1 MIQIIKKVDNYKN
14 KAMLLRFGIG
24 YKVLVKKKEELI
36 NILRKSGMKETTY
49 DYFLNFADKIV
60 TISKISHGVYKI
72 KEQSESDLGPD
83 VYWSDDLFAVKVG
96 DKIDYLNERIKSF
109 CNYQCLFNNSDN
121 CKDCY
126 LNLND
131 KKVEERVGQNLIK
144 GQRENN

>member
-1 MIQIIKKVDNYKN
+1 
-14 KAMLLRFGIG
+14 MLLRFGIG

-36 NILRKSGMKETTY
+36 NILRKSGMKEITY
-49 DYFLNFADKIV
+49 DFFLNFADKIV

-72 KEQSESDLGPD
+72 KEQFESNSGPLQPD
-83 VYWSDDLFAVKVG
+83 IYWSDDLFVVKVG
-96 DKIDYLNERIKSF
+96 DEMDYLNERIKSF

-144 GQRENN
+144 RQREKDK